1 MLKEK
6 RMLAVILFCVV
17 FVTFPFPGNGA
28 DNMFVC
34 DLQCNKIG
42 PKPAETEATGS
53 AVFLLDE
60 SGQELSY
67 KLMVEKIH
75 DAYMAHLHIGPADSQ
90 GQMAAWLYP
99 VGDHKPENRVQEG
112 QFSGVLAEGVIRPAD
127 LEGEVTFEEV
137 ADSLRNGNAYV
148 NVHTEKYVMGEI
160 SGQIH
165 AEEFADH
172 MDRMAP
178 AAGPA
183 K

>member
-17 FVTFPFPGNGA
+17 FVTFPSPGNGA

-75 DAYMAHLHIGPADSQ
+75 DAYMAHLHIGSADSQ

-148 NVHTEKYVMGEI
+148 NVHTEKFVMGAI
-160 SGQIH
+160 RGQVRQG
-165 AEEFADH
+165 EFAAQ
-172 MDRMAP
+172 MEENP
-178 AAGPA
+178 TAAGTS